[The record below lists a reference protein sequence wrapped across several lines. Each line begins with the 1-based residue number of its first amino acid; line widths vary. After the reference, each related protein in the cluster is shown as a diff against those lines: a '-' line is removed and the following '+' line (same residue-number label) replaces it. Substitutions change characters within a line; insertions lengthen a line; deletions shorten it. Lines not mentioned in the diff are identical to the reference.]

1 MKKLFTIAAAAA
13 VMLCFSAFSAAAAD
27 SPDSE
32 GEGTVISRD
41 QEQEQEQE
49 QEPEPEPDPY
59 DLSQCEVSFK
69 YKSYTFTGK
78 AITPDS
84 RNGADEVTVTLNGKV
99 LAKGRDYLIG
109 YRDNIN
115 VGYNTAVLTVTGI
128 GDYNGSKEAG
138 FTIKPAK
145 ATLTKLTTSKGNI
158 RASWEPVAD
167 ALGYQVLYS
176 IDPSFVNEVHST
188 TVTNRTYVNLTNVPK
203 VGECW
208 FVKVRAF
215 ITSDGTV
222 SGVRYGNYS
231 KAKNV
236 TVRGNIGSVT
246 MPYQAYTYKGK
257 EIKPALTVTDTKGY
271 LLSEND
277 YNAVFENN
285 INVGTAKVTVKGKG
299 LYSGTFITTFT
310 VKPNDLSD
318 NRATIPALEYIYA
331 GSPVKPKP
339 TLKVSGIKLTRNSDY
354 YVTYSNN
361 DAVGTATVT
370 LTGLGNFSGTTS
382 RTYSIVKAAAGKST
396 VNGTTYYADSK
407 GNVERSVTDGVISYS
422 DKYLNKYAKK
432 QITAGGYAI
441 STALPRVDIDTISRG
456 ASSRKINITWKHF
469 MDDRYSSYLLL
480 RGDTEGKKWTVLG
493 EIPASDSDKDYKYT
507 DNIKSENSRFF
518 RYALAGVSV
527 RDGKKYAGQ
536 LTFDV
541 GWAKVKLCLDPGHY
555 IGCNANSEYSEGT
568 QMLLLGGKLKDSLT
582 STKLLG
588 TAFATVKITRT
599 GDGVTETFAAGVP
612 NEKFI
617 GYGDGYGEALMARG
631 KYSKGCDYFIS
642 LHTNAT
648 STNSWYTSDF
658 WEVQCYINNVGNA
671 NSFDW
676 QVSYELGKAASKTIA
691 PGGKTVESRAAFK
704 DRNVINR
711 HVSANG
717 DTYRLGDTY
726 YAVTRAADRVGVPG
740 VLIEHSFHTN
750 PEVRKWMLSDENL
763 AKLAK
768 AETKAILRQY
778 GFPIE
783 K

>member
-1 MKKLFTIAAAAA
+1 MEKVRLGIVGVGNMGSGHLNNYVKGLMPEIEVTAVADIRPDRLERAKEICPSVTCFNTATELFNSGLCDAAIIATPHYAHPSLCKEAMQAGLHVMSEKPA
-13 VMLCFSAFSAAAAD
+13 GVYTKQVRELIEFTKTSDKTYAIMFNQRTNCVYRKVKELVSSGEYGEMRRVNWIITSWFRTQSYYDSGDWRATWAGEGGGVMLNQCPHQLDMWQWICGMPCKIKAVCR
-27 SPDSE
+27 E
-32 GEGTVISRD
+32 GQWHDI
-41 QEQEQEQE
+41 
-49 QEPEPEPDPY
+49 
-59 DLSQCEVSFK
+59 EVEDDVTI
-69 YKSYTFTGK
+69 YAEY
-78 AITPDS
+78 P
-84 RNGADEVTVTLNGKV
+84 NGA
-99 LAKGRDYLIG
+99 
-109 YRDNIN
+109 
-115 VGYNTAVLTVTGI
+115 
-128 GDYNGSKEAG
+128 
-138 FTIKPAK
+138 
-145 ATLTKLTTSKGNI
+145 
-158 RASWEPVAD
+158 
-167 ALGYQVLYS
+167 
-176 IDPSFVNEVHST
+176 
-188 TVTNRTYVNLTNVPK
+188 
-203 VGECW
+203 
-208 FVKVRAF
+208 
-215 ITSDGTV
+215 
-222 SGVRYGNYS
+222 
-231 KAKNV
+231 
-236 TVRGNIGSVT
+236 
-246 MPYQAYTYKGK
+246 
-257 EIKPALTVTDTKGY
+257 
-271 LLSEND
+271 
-277 YNAVFENN
+277 
-285 INVGTAKVTVKGKG
+285 
-299 LYSGTFITTFT
+299 SGTFITTFT

-382 RTYSIVKAAAGKST
+382 RTYSIVKAAAGTST
-396 VNGTTYYADSK
+396 VNGTTYYTDSK

-648 STNSWYTSDF
+648 STNSWYTSGF

-676 QVSYELGKAASKTIA
+676 QMSYELGKAASKTIA

-750 PEVRKWMLSDENL
+750 PEVRKWMLSDKNL

-768 AETKAILRQY
+768 AESNAILRQY